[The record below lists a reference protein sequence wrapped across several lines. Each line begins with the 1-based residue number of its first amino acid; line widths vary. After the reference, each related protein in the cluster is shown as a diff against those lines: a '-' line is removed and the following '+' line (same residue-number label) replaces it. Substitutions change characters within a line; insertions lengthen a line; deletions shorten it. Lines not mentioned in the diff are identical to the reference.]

1 MLTGRKLALTL
12 AFTVLVVVFLGVSCR
27 GFFTKPVLQSLAV
40 GPATQ
45 TIQTGNAGN
54 TQQYTAVG
62 IYDTGQQIDNKV
74 TWNVSPLGIA
84 SISTSGFATAEAPGQ
99 TTVTATSTEI
109 PTIAGSTTLT
119 VVPGGVTSI
128 TVTPSSQS
136 HKTGDT
142 FELLA
147 KDQSGNDIS
156 GSVTWTF
163 FLHGTTTKETG
174 MVLGIPD
181 QNGQPFTVGT
191 LAPPVTIFPVTLD
204 AVATLTTT
212 SGTVTSNTVQVIV
225 TS

>member
-12 AFTVLVVVFLGVSCR
+12 AFTVLVALAFGVSCR
-27 GFFTKPVLQSLAV
+27 GFFPKSVLQSLAV

-45 TIQTGNAGN
+45 TI
-54 TQQYTAVG
+54 AVG
-62 IYDTGQQIDNKV
+62 TYDTGQQIDNKV
-74 TWNVSPLGIA
+74 TWSVAPIGIA
-84 SISTSGFATAEAPGQ
+84 SITAAGFATAEGVGQ

-109 PTIAGSTTLT
+109 PTISGSTTLT

-128 TVTPSSQS
+128 TVTPSSLSTQTNS
-136 HKTGDT
+136 T

-147 KDQSGNDIS
+147 KDQSQNDIS

-163 FLHGTTTKETG
+163 FLHGTTTQETG
-174 MVLGIPD
+174 MTKGTPD
-181 QNGQPFTVGT
+181 QGGQPFTVGT
-191 LAPPVTIFPVTLD
+191 LTPAVTFPVTLD

-212 SGTVTSNTVQVIV
+212 SGTVTSNKVQVTI

>member
-12 AFTVLVVVFLGVSCR
+12 AFTVLVAVAFGAGCR
-27 GFFTKPVLQSLAV
+27 GFFPKSVLQSLAV

-45 TIQTGNAGN
+45 TIQTGNTGN

-62 IYDTGQQIDNKV
+62 TYDTGQQIDNKV
-74 TWNVSPLGIA
+74 TWSVAPIGIA
-84 SISTSGFATAEAPGQ
+84 SITTAGFATAEGVGE

-109 PTIAGSTTLT
+109 PTISGSTTLT

-136 HKTGDT
+136 TKTGDT

-156 GSVTWTF
+156 ASVTWTF
-163 FLHGTTTKETG
+163 YLHGTTTQETG
-174 MVLGIPD
+174 MTKGTPD
-181 QNGQPFTVGT
+181 VGGQPFTVGT
-191 LAPPVTIFPVTLD
+191 LTPAVTFPAPLD
-204 AVATLTTT
+204 AVAIITTT
-212 SGTVTSNTVQVIV
+212 SGTVTSNKVQVTV